1 MSLISKYLV
10 FQDALSDWVGKSV
23 AWLTLAMV
31 GVLLWEIGARYF
43 VGVPTEWAHEL
54 TAMFYGTLCLV
65 AGAYTLR
72 HRGHVRSEVIYQ
84 MFSTR
89 GKARLDLVSH
99 LLGLLV
105 LVIFFVLAWEF
116 AAKAWA
122 IKETSNKGTWQPVV
136 YPFKTVMPVAV
147 GLMILQSL
155 AEILRDF
162 CTAFGIEI
170 DDPREREQ
178 EPLI

>member
-1 MSLISKYLV
+1 MNIITKYLAL
-10 FQDALSDWVGKSV
+10 QDALSDWVGKCV

-31 GVLLWEIGARYF
+31 GILLWEIGARYF
-43 VGVPTEWAHEL
+43 IGVPTEWAHEL
-54 TAMFYGTLCLV
+54 TAMLYGTLCLV

-84 MFSTR
+84 MFSKR
-89 GKARLDLVSH
+89 GKARLDLISH

-122 IKETSNKGTWQPVV
+122 INETSNKGTWQPIV
-136 YPFKTVMPVAV
+136 YPFKTVIPVAV
-147 GLMILQSL
+147 GLVILQNL
-155 AEILRDF
+155 AELVRDF
-162 CTAFGIEI
+162 CTAFGINI
-170 DDPREREQ
+170 NDPREREQ
-178 EPLI
+178 EPLL

>member
-1 MSLISKYLV
+1 MRLISKYLAL
-10 FQDALSDWVGKSV
+10 QDALSDWVGKSV
-23 AWLTLAMV
+23 AWLTLAMI
-31 GVLLWEIGARYF
+31 GILLWEIGARYF
-43 VGVPTEWAHEL
+43 VGIPTEWAHEL
-54 TAMFYGTLCLV
+54 TAMFYGTLCLM
-65 AGAYTLR
+65 AGCYTLR

-84 MFSTR
+84 MFR
-89 GKARLDLVSH
+89 QKGKARLDLVSH

-122 IKETSNKGTWQPVV
+122 IGETSNKGTWQPVI

-147 GLMILQSL
+147 GLLILQSL
-155 AEILRDF
+155 AEFLRDF

-170 DDPREREQ
+170 DDPRTREQ